1 MVPHAGLKYSGHIAA
16 AVLKRIQIPRTV
28 LVIGPKHTQFG
39 MEWAV
44 APQQTWALPGGEV
57 ASDFM
62 LARQLCQAIPGL
74 EMDAAA
80 HQREHAIE
88 VELPL
93 LARLAPQTRV
103 VGIGLGH
110 ATRE

>member
-1 MVPHAGLKYSGHIAA
+1 
-16 AVLKRIQIPRTV
+16 
-28 LVIGPKHTQFG
+28 
-39 MEWAV
+39 
-44 APQQTWALPGGEV
+44 
-57 ASDFM
+57 M

-93 LARLAPQTRV
+93 LARLAPESKV
-103 VGIGLGH
+103 VGIAIGHGDLASCRRFAEGLAACCASARTSRCCSFP
-110 ATRE
+110 AT